1 MKKKDNL
8 CAVDRRENEYGVDVQ
23 LRHRVCGF
31 REHLGEDLITGRG
44 ARRMQRRLFHSTCK
58 APRHYTTTF
67 KASNL
72 GQNLA
77 KYDIYALAD
86 KPENNVEMIS
96 TDSIVFSNLKVVRSP
111 NKNNE
116 PIGALLLNNQ
126 IFEMNLKNT
135 KIDGVMV
142 ELDKNIFD
150 ILSLVYPKPEL
161 LVAGLGSKT
170 RILGPE
176 SRNALNKL
184 GIRVET
190 GDTRSS
196 ALSYDLLAT
205 ERSPT
210 LVASIMLPPNI

>member
-1 MKKKDNL
+1 MFVSLEEEYVEEKKQKKQLQEGRNTGPHRPIIAMMK
-8 CAVDRRENEYGVDVQ
+8 R
-23 LRHRVCGF
+23 F
-31 REHLGEDLITGRG
+31 FSST
-44 ARRMQRRLFHSTCK
+44 AR

-96 TDSIVFSNLKVVRSP
+96 NDSVVFSNLKVVRSP
-111 NKNNE
+111 NAKGE
-116 PIGALLLNNQ
+116 AMGALLLNNQ
-126 IFEMNLKNT
+126 IFQVNLTGTTFQHN
-135 KIDGVMV
+135 DVVV
-142 ELDKNIFD
+142 EISPRVLE

-161 LVAGLGSKT
+161 LIAGLGKKT
-170 RILGPE
+170 RMLGPAT
-176 SRNALNKL
+176 RKTLNEL
-184 GIRVET
+184 GIRVES

-205 ERSPT
+205 ERSPA
-210 LVASIMLPPNI
+210 LVAAIMLPPNL

>member
-1 MKKKDNL
+1 MYAK
-8 CAVDRRENEYGVDVQ
+8 
-23 LRHRVCGF
+23 
-31 REHLGEDLITGRG
+31 
-44 ARRMQRRLFHSTCK
+44 RLFHTTCRV
-58 APRHYTTTF
+58 PRHYTTTF

-96 TDSIVFSNLKVVRSP
+96 NDSIVFSNLKVVKSP
-111 NKNNE
+111 DPNTGEDPK
-116 PIGALLLNNQ
+116 GALLLSNQ
-126 IFEMNLKNT
+126 IFEINLKGLEFQY
-135 KIDGVMV
+135 DGVVV
-142 ELDKNIFD
+142 EFDEKITD

-161 LVAGLGSKT
+161 LVAGLGKRT
-170 RILGPE
+170 RMLGPKTKE
-176 SRNALNKL
+176 RLNKL

-205 ERSPT
+205 ERSPS
-210 LVASIMLPPNI
+210 LVASIMLPPNL

>member
-1 MKKKDNL
+1 M
-8 CAVDRRENEYGVDVQ
+8 
-23 LRHRVCGF
+23 
-31 REHLGEDLITGRG
+31 LGK
-44 ARRMQRRLFHSTCK
+44 RLFHSTSRV
-58 APRHYTTTF
+58 PRHYTTTF

-96 TDSIVFSNLKVVRSP
+96 KESIIFSNLKVIS
-111 NKNNE
+111 NTNLEN
-116 PIGALLLNNQ
+116 PIGALLLSNQ
-126 IFEMNLKNT
+126 IFEISLKGLEF
-135 KIDGVMV
+135 KYDGVVV
-142 ELDKNIFD
+142 EFDDKILDIFE
-150 ILSLVYPKPEL
+150 LVYPKPEL
-161 LVAGLGSKT
+161 LVAGLGKRT
-170 RILGPE
+170 RMLGPKTKE
-176 SRNALNKL
+176 RLNKL

-205 ERSPT
+205 ERSPF